1 MKIPTRVR
9 YAARI
14 LVHLASQENDSTTQ
28 EKISEATG
36 VTKPYVD
43 KLLQQLRH
51 AKMVKSIRGR
61 KGGYLLAKN
70 PAKVTVAEIYEAMEG
85 PFILAPC
92 QIKKCARRK
101 ICPTVD
107 VWFDAATAARAE
119 MAKKTL
125 ADLAKID
132 CTKAL

>member
-14 LVHLASQENDSTTQ
+14 LVHLTNQEGASTTQ

-43 KLLQQLRH
+43 KLLQQLRQ

-61 KGGYLLAKN
+61 KGGYILSKN
-70 PAKVTVAEIYEAMEG
+70 PKKLTVAQIYEAMEG

-92 QIKKCARRK
+92 QVKKCARRK
-101 ICPTVD
+101 NCPTVD
-107 VWFDAATAARAE
+107 VWADAANAARAE

-125 ADLAKID
+125 CDLAKID